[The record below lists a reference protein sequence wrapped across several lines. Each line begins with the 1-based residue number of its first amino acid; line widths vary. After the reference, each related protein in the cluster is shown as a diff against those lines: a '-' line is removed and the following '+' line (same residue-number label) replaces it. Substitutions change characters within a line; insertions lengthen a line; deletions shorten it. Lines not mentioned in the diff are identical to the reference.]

1 MLHNFIV
8 VKPFLRLSF
17 RLVSTVQAVLCSI
30 AGAIVCKYSCTKSF
44 LHASHYVS
52 EAYAWFGTAYFIY
65 DIWSMYKV
73 HAATTAYKI
82 AEKLKS
88 SAVSVKTN
96 GLYDKLQTNG
106 SGGGAGGVQKEHFEK
121 NKKMWEYDSSSIPLS
136 GFEFVKYMVTHPVM
150 MIHHIFIGS
159 FGLAVIVVS
168 RLFFFL
174 SVIYF

>member
-1 MLHNFIV
+1 MFNLF
-8 VKPFLRLSF
+8 S
-17 RLVSTVQAVLCSI
+17 RLVSTVQALLCSV
-30 AGAIVCKYSCTKSF
+30 AGAFVCKYSCKRSF

-73 HAATTAYKI
+73 HAATTAYKM

-88 SAVSVKTN
+88 SAVSLKN
-96 GLYDKLQTNG
+96 SGLYDKLQTNG
-106 SGGGAGGVQKEHFEK
+106 NAIGGAIQKEHFEK
-121 NKKMWEYDSSSIPLS
+121 NRKIWEYDSSSIQLT
-136 GFEFVKYMVTHPVM
+136 GLGFVKYMLTHPVM

-168 RLFFFL
+168 TFN
-174 SVIYF
+174 I